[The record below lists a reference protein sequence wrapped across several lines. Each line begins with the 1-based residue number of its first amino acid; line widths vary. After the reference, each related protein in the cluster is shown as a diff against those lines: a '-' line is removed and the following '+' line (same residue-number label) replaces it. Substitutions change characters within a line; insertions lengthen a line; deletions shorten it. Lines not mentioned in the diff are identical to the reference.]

1 MPRGKLT
8 GYLAL
13 AAIVKPT
20 CWLYVRAST
29 ALDSLP
35 AGIKKDPTFSDFGV
49 YMDESFQRGACK

>member
-35 AGIKKDPTFSDFGV
+35 AGIN
-49 YMDESFQRGACK
+49 ACGEKGQDGGRL